1 MSIPAGSI
9 RRISK
14 QPRWPLDESQGEVSM
29 SENTKRQMI
38 VTMLAEGNPV
48 WYVAAMVNMRSHD
61 VYVIGCAAGYPDR
74 VQLRRAVLAQRQ
86 LHRQAA

>member
-1 MSIPAGSI
+1 
-9 RRISK
+9 
-14 QPRWPLDESQGEVSM
+14 M

-61 VYVIGCAAGYPDR
+61 VYVIGCAAGYPDK
-74 VQLRRAVLAQRQ
+74 VKLRRPSGPSGNSTAKPLRCRSMDPARLA
-86 LHRQAA
+86 LG

>member
-1 MSIPAGSI
+1 MLIPVGWV

-14 QPRWPLDESQGEVSM
+14 QPKWPPEMSQGEVSM
-29 SENTKRQMI
+29 SENTERQMI

-61 VYVIGCAAGYPDR
+61 VYAIGCAAGYPDK
-74 VQLRRAVLAQRQ
+74 VKLRRAVWAQRQ

>member
-1 MSIPAGSI
+1 MSIPAGGI

-14 QPRWPLDESQGEVSM
+14 QPKWPPDKSQEEVSM

-61 VYVIGCAAGYPDR
+61 VYVIGCAAGYPDK
-74 VQLRRAVLAQRQ
+74 VKLRRAVWAQRQ
-86 LHRQAA
+86 LDRQAA